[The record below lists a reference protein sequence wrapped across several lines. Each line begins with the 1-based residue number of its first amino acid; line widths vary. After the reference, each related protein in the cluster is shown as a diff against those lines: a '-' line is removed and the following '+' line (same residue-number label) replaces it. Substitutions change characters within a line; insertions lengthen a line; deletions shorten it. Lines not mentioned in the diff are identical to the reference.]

1 MSPRCSRWA
10 SSLRPGTH
18 SKKQCF
24 LGPGSCSGG
33 LLSSPGRAPPL
44 GRDGRCSCTFFW
56 RLCRATFFPDFLR
69 SLIVSHTQCIF
80 PLRGCLVF
88 PFLKI
93 SSVGPDCFGLV
104 SPSS

>member
-24 LGPGSCSGG
+24 LAPDSCSGG
-33 LLSSPGRAPPL
+33 LLFSLGRAPPP

-69 SLIVSHTQCIF
+69 SLTVSHTQCIF

-93 SSVGPDCFGLV
+93 TSVRLPLSGLS